1 MFNYG
6 NGRAS
11 IISRPTLG
19 DLDVWSQTILG
30 KFVYGI
36 GVKHVAFIL

>member
-6 NGRAS
+6 NGRPS
-11 IISRPTLG
+11 IISNLG
-19 DLDVWSQTILG
+19 DLDVWSQTTVR

-36 GVKHVAFIL
+36 GVEHVAFIL